1 MMDYITDTVEGNKLL
16 EAVADIAYI
25 AGQRGF
31 FSGDSRQDI
40 AEFIRWANEFET
52 LNEETDWDETDY
64 EDAIEAFT
72 ENKLRIRLV

>member
-1 MMDYITDTVEGNKLL
+1 MIYDFSDTVEANKLL

-31 FSGDSRQDI
+31 FSGDSREDI
-40 AEFIRWANEFET
+40 AEFIKWANEFES
-52 LNEETDWDETDY
+52 LNEETDWDEVDY

-72 ENKLRIRLV
+72 DNKLRVSLA